1 MEVGQV
7 AGNDMH
13 ADDSH
18 PDTHLD
24 LAAGP
29 IASLDGSPNLAFP
42 IVGIGASAGGLQAFE
57 EFFRACPADSGMAFV
72 LVSHLDPDHESQL
85 SEILQRC
92 TAMPVLQAR
101 DQMAVVPNRVYV
113 IPPNREM
120 AILNG
125 YLQLALPEQPHGQR
139 MPIDTFLRSLAED
152 QGENAIGIIL
162 SGTATDGTLGL
173 RAILGAGGICLVQD
187 PASARYDGMPN
198 SAIAAGYASH
208 VLRVADMPAMLL
220 ELARQALTRPAAA
233 PIASRQTLS
242 GMNQVLLQ
250 LRSGTGH
257 DFSLYRKST
266 IGRRVQRRMAQ
277 HNIDDVTV
285 YARYLKAN
293 PVELQALFREILIN
307 VTSFF
312 RDADAFVALRQ
323 SILPPLLAGRA
334 ADDVFRVWV
343 AGCATGEEAYSI
355 AIVLRELMDELQVTG
370 RGQVHLQIYATDLDA
385 DAIAVA
391 RAGSYPP
398 NICQDL
404 TPERLRRFF
413 SKDDAGYKVKK
424 DIREMVVFA
433 VHNVIKD
440 HPFSRLDL
448 LSCRNLLIYLQ
459 PELQDRLIPV
469 FHHALKPEGVLFL
482 SPSESITKRTELFSA
497 LDHKWK
503 FYRARHA
510 PSAIVPRTAG
520 DLSWASSKPGRT
532 AEASASDKSKTSS
545 IVAMSNRALLQA
557 YAPASVTTDGQ
568 GNILYVHGDTGRY
581 LRPAP
586 GPVTTKVVDMARPG
600 LDNALRAALA
610 SAAQGTPTLNQD
622 VLVTTSDGLSTVNL
636 SVRLLPGQL
645 ADPAGGKNLLLL
657 SFQEVVE
664 SGAAAPPVNV
674 ERRAMPAPTERIA
687 QLERELACAKE
698 SLQATI
704 EEQQEFNEELQS
716 SNEELQSTNEELQSA
731 NEELETSKEELQSLN
746 EEMLTVNAELNA
758 RIEQLSSIR
767 NDMKNLLDSVN
778 VGTLFL
784 DHQLVIRRYTREA
797 LKIYRLIPAD
807 IGRPLG
813 DIKSNIEG
821 GDLLDEI
828 RKVLDT
834 LIPCEREVRTTAG
847 AWYLARIQPYRTL
860 DHVIEGAVLTFT
872 EVTDFKL
879 VSESVRRSEAQL
891 ATAQEIA
898 HLGSWDLDVA
908 TGRVRWSVEM
918 FSLFGLPPVTTP
930 MSLADA
936 LAIISPEDR
945 ERVAAVMHKA
955 IATQT
960 PYDVVYR
967 VMRPDGTARQMHSR
981 AVTIA
986 DSTGRVT
993 GLVGATLDL
1002 SASHAAETT
1011 EKADLIGPLM
1021 AAIEVQ
1027 ESP

>member
-1 MEVGQV
+1 MK
-7 AGNDMH
+7 
-13 ADDSH
+13 ADENH
-18 PDTHLD
+18 RDTHPAPAASV
-24 LAAGP
+24 LAP
-29 IASLDGSPNLAFP
+29 VDSSRNVAFP

-57 EFFRACPADSGMAFV
+57 EFFRACPADTGMAFV

-101 DQMAVVPNRVYV
+101 DQMAVVPNHVYV

-125 YLQLALPEQPHGQR
+125 YLQLALPEKPHGQR

-152 QGENAIGIIL
+152 QAENAIGIIL

-173 RAILGAGGICLVQD
+173 RAIFGAGGICLVQD

-220 ELARQALTRPAAA
+220 ELARQALIRPAGA
-233 PIASRQTLS
+233 PIANRQTLS
-242 GMNQVLLQ
+242 GMNQILLH

-277 HNIDDVTV
+277 HHIDDVTV
-285 YARYLKAN
+285 YARYVKAN
-293 PVELQALFREILIN
+293 AAELQALFREILIN

-312 RDADAFVALRQ
+312 RDPEAFIALKQ
-323 SILPPLLAGRA
+323 SILPPLLAGKA
-334 ADDVFRVWV
+334 VDDLFRVWV

-355 AIVLRELMDELQVTG
+355 AIVMRELMDELQVTG
-370 RGQVHLQIYATDLDA
+370 RPPVHVQIYATDLDD

-391 RAGSYPP
+391 RAGRYPP
-398 NICQDL
+398 NISQDL
-404 TPERLRRFF
+404 TPDRLRRFF
-413 SKDDAGYKVKK
+413 SKDDAGYTVKK

-433 VHNVIKD
+433 VHNIIKD
-440 HPFSRLDL
+440 PPFSRLDL
-448 LSCRNLLIYLQ
+448 LTCRNLLIYME
-459 PELQDRLIPV
+459 PELQDRLIPI
-469 FHHALKPEGVLFL
+469 FHHALRPAGVLFL
-482 SPSESITKRTELFSA
+482 STSESITKHTELFSA

-503 FYRARHA
+503 LYRATHA
-510 PSAIVPRTAG
+510 ASAVGPRTA
-520 DLSWASSKPGRT
+520 DPLRWAASKTGRT
-532 AEASASDKSKTSS
+532 AETSASGRQKTRTV
-545 IVAMSNRALLQA
+545 VAMSNRALLQA
-557 YAPASVTTDGQ
+557 YAPASVTTDGK
-568 GNILYVHGDTGRY
+568 GNILYVHGDTGKY
-581 LRPAP
+581 LRPPP
-586 GPVTTKVVDMARPG
+586 GPVTTNVVDMARPG
-600 LDNALRAALA
+600 LESALRAALL
-610 SAAQGTPTLNQD
+610 SAAQGTPTLNQE
-622 VLVTTSDGLSTVNL
+622 VLVTTTDGRCTVRL

-645 ADPAGGKNLLLL
+645 AGATAGENLLLL
-657 SFQEVVE
+657 SFQEVAE
-664 SGAAAPPVNV
+664 PATAAALPLRV
-674 ERRAMPAPTERIA
+674 ERRATPAPAERVA

-716 SNEELQSTNEELQSA
+716 SNEELQATNEELQSA

-797 LKIYRLIPAD
+797 LRIYRLISAD

-821 GDLLDEI
+821 GDLLDDI
-828 RKVLDT
+828 RRVLDT
-834 LIPCEREVRTTAG
+834 LIPCAREVRTTAG

-872 EVTDFKL
+872 DVTNFKL
-879 VSESVRRSEAQL
+879 VSDSVRRSEAQL
-891 ATAQEIA
+891 ATAQAIA
-898 HLGSWDLDVA
+898 HLGSWDFDLA

-918 FSLFGLPPVTTP
+918 FSLFGLLPVTTP
-930 MSLADA
+930 MSLEDA
-936 LAIISPEDR
+936 LEMVSPEDR
-945 ERVAAVMHKA
+945 ERLVTVMRHA
-955 IATQT
+955 LETQT

-967 VMRPDGTARQMHSR
+967 AIRPDGTARQMRSR

-986 DSTGRVT
+986 DSAGRVT

-1002 SASHAAETT
+1002 SASHADETT
-1011 EKADLIGPLM
+1011 ETGGLIRPT
-1021 AAIEVQ
+1021 AARIEAQ